1 MYKIFNSNA
10 LNRNQRFL
18 RALILGT
25 VSSVVL
31 GIVYG
36 LFSSTLRIEFS
47 IVYLAIG
54 YANAYVICNYGRGVQ
69 TKFSVLGAVLTFVS
83 IFIGD
88 MISRFGLGFFGAFNL
103 WPTLL
108 MMYLRSML
116 ATNINSILGLLFR
129 IGGIYIGY
137 TYSRVV

>member
-25 VSSVVL
+25 VSAVVL

-47 IVYLAIG
+47 IVYLAI
-54 YANAYVICNYGRGVQ
+54 
-69 TKFSVLGAVLTFVS
+69 
-83 IFIGD
+83 
-88 MISRFGLGFFGAFNL
+88 
-103 WPTLL
+103 
-108 MMYLRSML
+108 
-116 ATNINSILGLLFR
+116 
-129 IGGIYIGY
+129 
-137 TYSRVV
+137 

>member
-1 MYKIFNSNA
+1 MYKIYNSNA
-10 LNRNQRFL
+10 LNQNQRFL
-18 RALILGT
+18 KALILGSIT
-25 VSSVVL
+25 AIVL
-31 GIVYG
+31 GIIYG
-36 LFSSTLRIEFS
+36 LFSSILRIEFS

-69 TKFSVLGAVLTFVS
+69 TKFSILGAVLTFVS

-88 MISRFGLGFFGAFNL
+88 MIARYGLGFFSAFSI
-103 WPTLL
+103 WPSLL
-108 MMYLRSML
+108 LMYLRSIL
-116 ATNINSILGLLFR
+116 ATNINSLLGLLFR

>member
-25 VSSVVL
+25 VSAVVL

-69 TKFSVLGAVLTFVS
+69 TKFSILGAVLTFVS

-88 MISRFGLGFFGAFNL
+88 MISRYGLGFFGAFSF
-103 WPTLL
+103 WPALF

-116 ATNINSILGLLFR
+116 ATNINSLLGLLF
-129 IGGIYIGY
+129 
-137 TYSRVV
+137 

>member
-25 VSSVVL
+25 VSAVVL

-69 TKFSVLGAVLTFVS
+69 TKFSILGAVLTFVS

-88 MISRFGLGFFGAFNL
+88 MISRYGLGFFGAFSF
-103 WPTLL
+103 WPALF

-116 ATNINSILGLLFR
+116 ATNINSLLGLLFR
-129 IGGIYIGY
+129 IGGIDIGY

>member
-25 VSSVVL
+25 VSAVVL

-69 TKFSVLGAVLTFVS
+69 TKFSILGAVLTFVS

-103 WPTLL
+103 LPLEFFSLNFHQPSIFLQFDYNL
-108 MMYLRSML
+108 MRRH
-116 ATNINSILGLLFR
+116 IKG
-129 IGGIYIGY
+129 
-137 TYSRVV
+137 